1 MGDRAWE
8 HSPQLIVVTFCRK
21 VHGKGMKD
29 QRTLDPPINQ
39 VLSSW
44 ASFNGWGLSLLAF
57 VHHGY
62 RKANPVLHKLEC
74 EWTSSLLVQIRP
86 GSFLMLCV
94 MGA

>member
-39 VLSSW
+39 VLSEPTSQLVL
-44 ASFNGWGLSLLAF
+44 GWD
-57 VHHGY
+57 HGH
-62 RKANPVLHKLEC
+62 P
-74 EWTSSLLVQIRP
+74 
-86 GSFLMLCV
+86 LMA
-94 MGA
+94 GG